1 MYQINITRDEAVELF
16 NFIVAHLEVVNDTPY
31 VEQLMMD
38 LEEQFDL

>member
-16 NFIVAHLEVVNDTPY
+16 NFIVAHLEVVNDTLY

-38 LEEQFDL
+38 LEEKFDL